1 MAIELATFEQIATIL
16 TQLGTNYSNLFTDYF
31 NIFYSNEPMDVTLQY
46 YDETGALQT
55 ITIPNRAKD
64 RRYILNGEGAPE
76 GSISGQAGALYQDL
90 LNGNVYIKQV
100 SASDVN
106 GWEKIIALNE
116 LEGYISKGAG
126 TPEGRILREKGAL
139 YIDTNTSSLY
149 VKDSVSGNTGWILVS
164 ADTSVLAN
172 RDLSNLTSEGE
183 NVVKSLADL
192 AIAANATVQG
202 KEEKDNK
209 VQELTSGSTEA
220 EYPSA
225 KATYDFVKE
234 ETQVLANTDLSN
246 ITSAGKALFIGSDK
260 WSNGVLEAST
270 PPTHSGNDILLSSGT
285 KLLCASDNSKKN
297 IEVTIPASPI
307 YNVTVSGA
315 DIRGV
320 VFYNNTL
327 NELEVYK
334 ENLFYTQISTPPS
347 PEEGENALWYDYVN
361 NEYNSF
367 SSNNWLKQ
375 VGTVIASFV
384 TDSSGDVIEFTPC
397 ITSSVASMNDLR
409 ILKSKVDGTAE
420 DLGNKVSTLNALI
433 DPIIQTGSLAANG
446 LYIVTTVDSNTGS
459 WSRIY
464 YTDNSA
470 DKEIVWIE
478 QGGTISTV
486 ADQEVE
492 VDFTPVFS
500 NSDYFIVKNFSSDSL
515 SSVGMCY
522 LGFYNKSATKAYTR
536 SMGSG
541 YTQTW
546 YACGK

>member
-46 YDETGALQT
+46 YDEAGALQT

-126 TPEGRILREKGAL
+126 NPEGRILRDKGAL
-139 YIDTNTSSLY
+139 YIDISTSSLY

-164 ADTSVLAN
+164 ADTSVLADRN
-172 RDLSNLTSEGE
+172 LSNLTTEGE
-183 NVVKSLADL
+183 TVVKGLADL
-192 AIAANATVQG
+192 AISANATVQG
-202 KEEKDNK
+202 KEEKSNK
-209 VQELTSGSTEA
+209 VQELTAESTTE

-234 ETQVLANTDLSN
+234 ETQVLADTDLSN
-246 ITSAGKALFIGSDK
+246 ITSTGKALFIGSDR
-260 WSNGVLEAST
+260 WSNGILEASI
-270 PPTHSGNDILLSSGT
+270 PPSRSANTITLNDGT
-285 KLLCASDNSKKN
+285 KLLCASDNNGKN
-297 IEVTIPASPI
+297 IEVTISSVTPI
-307 YNVTVSGA
+307 NITVSGVST
-315 DIRGV
+315 RGV
-320 VFYNNTL
+320 IFYNETL
-327 NELEVYK
+327 HTLEEY
-334 ENLFYTQISTPPS
+334 EDNLFYTQVNAPAS
-347 PEEGENALWYDYVN
+347 PEEGSALWYNYVD
-361 NEYNSF
+361 NEYRVF
-367 SSNNWLKQ
+367 SGSNWLKQ
-375 VGTVIASFV
+375 QGTVIAGFV
-384 TDSSGDVIEFTPC
+384 TDDNGNIVEFIPC

-409 ILKSKVDGTAE
+409 ILKSKVDGTAG
-420 DLGNKVSTLNALI
+420 DLGNKISELSTLVN
-433 DPIIQTGSLAANG
+433 PIIQNGSLAANG
-446 LYIVTTVDSNTGS
+446 LYIVTTVDSATGS
-459 WSRIY
+459 WSRVY
-464 YTDNSA
+464 YTDNTN

-478 QGGTISTV
+478 QGGTITT
-486 ADQEVE
+486 ATDQEVE
-492 VDFTPVFS
+492 VDFTPAFS
-500 NSDYFIVKNFSSDSL
+500 NSNYFIVKNFSSDSL
-515 SSVGMCY
+515 SSAGMSY
-522 LGFYNKSATKAYTR
+522 LGFYNKSVSRAYTR

-541 YTQTW
+541 YNQTW

>member
-16 TQLGTNYSNLFTDYF
+16 TQLGTNYNNLFIDYF

-46 YDETGALQT
+46 YDETGRLQT

-64 RRYILNGEGAPE
+64 RRFILNGEGAPE

-126 TPEGRILREKGAL
+126 NPEGRILRDKGAL
-139 YIDTNTSSLY
+139 YIDISTSSLY

-164 ADTSVLAN
+164 ADTSVLADRN
-172 RDLSNLTSEGE
+172 LSNLTTEGE
-183 NVVKSLADL
+183 TVVKGLADL
-192 AIAANATVQG
+192 AISANATVQG

-209 VQELTSGSTEA
+209 VQELTSGSTEV

-234 ETQVLANTDLSN
+234 EAQVLANTDLSN

-285 KLLCASDNSKKN
+285 KLLCASDSNKKN
-297 IEVTIPASPI
+297 VEVTIPATPV
-307 YNVTVSGA
+307 YNITVSGA
-315 DIRGV
+315 DVRGV
-320 VFYNNTL
+320 VFYDDTHGL
-327 NELEVYK
+327 LREFK
-334 ENLFYTQISTPPS
+334 DDKFYTQVSEPPS
-347 PEEGENALWYDYVN
+347 PVTGSALWYNYVD
-361 NEYNSF
+361 NEYKIYDNSD
-367 SSNNWLKQ
+367 WLK
-375 VGTVIASFV
+375 VKGTVIAGFV
-384 TDSSGDVIEFTPC
+384 TDDNGNIIEFTPC

-409 ILKSKVDGTAE
+409 ILKSKVDGTAG
-420 DLGNKVSTLNALI
+420 DLGNKISELSTLVN
-433 DPIIQTGSLAANG
+433 PIVQNGSLAANG
-446 LYIVTTVDSNTGS
+446 LYIETTVDSSTKS
-459 WSRIY
+459 WSRVY
-464 YTDNSA
+464 YTDNTVN
-470 DKEIVWIE
+470 KEVVWME

-486 ADQEVE
+486 SDQEVE
-492 VDFTPVFS
+492 VHFLLPYFSDTDF
-500 NSDYFIVKNFSSDSL
+500 FIVKNFSSDSL

-522 LGFYNKSATKAYTR
+522 LGFYDKTVSTAKTR

-541 YTQTW
+541 YVQTW